1 MPPPDP
7 RAYPTGDESPVPLPV
22 CGTRPI
28 VQQQHIWHLY
38 RVISENI
45 SEWKCMAFA
54 KVLTPSLEPLPGCEA
69 FLGLGVGGSPA
80 AAVPH
85 HLINKLALPQE

>member
-1 MPPPDP
+1 MHSPGLSQPC
-7 RAYPTGDESPVPLPV
+7 PTGDESPVPVPV

-28 VQQQHIWHLY
+28 VQQQRIWHLY

-54 KVLTPSLEPLPGCEA
+54 KVLTP
-69 FLGLGVGGSPA
+69 FLGAPAWEWRICRGGEGRVS
-80 AAVPH
+80 H
-85 HLINKLALPQE
+85 

>member
-1 MPPPDP
+1 MTPAPSLGLSLP
-7 RAYPTGDESPVPLPV
+7 YPTGDESPVPLPV

-28 VQQQHIWHLY
+28 VQQQRIWHLY

-54 KVLTPSLEPLPGCEA
+54 KVPTLSELLPEWRGCR
-69 FLGLGVGGSPA
+69 GKVGEGSPA
-80 AAVPH
+80 DSEPSS
-85 HLINKLALPQE
+85 L

>member
-1 MPPPDP
+1 MP
-7 RAYPTGDESPVPLPV
+7 VPV

-28 VQQQHIWHLY
+28 VQQQRIWHLY

-54 KVLTPSLEPLPGCEA
+54 KVLMPSLRAPT
-69 FLGLGVGGSPA
+69 
-80 AAVPH
+80 
-85 HLINKLALPQE
+85 